1 MKKTPKL
8 LLMILVLLVLV
19 CLCLLVRSCDDDE
32 PTPQQQIIYD
42 ASDIDGDSV
51 SALTVTNENGS
62 FAFKKQGDAWVLTEA
77 ANLEIQSDIVAQL
90 AQNMIDVTGTNRID
104 GVTDLTQYG
113 LDEPKI
119 KVTVTDKNG
128 EETYRIGN
136 LNGIIK
142 AYYFCSEQ
150 HPEYVFTVESSVCE
164 AFQLAPSE
172 FLVLDFP
179 QPPEADS
186 ITSVE
191 FKTGGESII
200 YNSVTEFLYNDQEQ
214 ITDDNPNGAVYS
226 HTAAKT
232 VNGKTSD
239 YSYADFYRLAEAV
252 AAIKPSGDYFY
263 SEADNER
270 YFSSP
275 ATLTVTHTVRQKLEA
290 DSAAGGY
297 VEKDET
303 YTVYL
308 SSDEDG
314 TLYAKTDAE
323 SALIYQLTE
332 NGLWEFAK

>member
-1 MKKTPKL
+1 MKRTPKL
-8 LLMILVLLVLV
+8 LLMILLLLVLV
-19 CLCLLVRSCDDDE
+19 CLCLLVRSCDDDA
-32 PTPQQQIIYD
+32 PPAQQQIIYD

-51 SALTVTNENGS
+51 SALTVTNENGT
-62 FAFKKQGDAWVLTEA
+62 FAFKKQGDTWFLTEA
-77 ANLEIQSDIVAQL
+77 PDLEIQSDIIAQL

-104 GVTDLTQYG
+104 GVTDLAQYG

-119 KVTVTDKNG
+119 KVSVTDKNG

-164 AFQLAPSE
+164 AFQLALSE

-186 ITSVE
+186 IKSVE
-191 FKTGGESII
+191 FKTGDESII
-200 YNSVTEFLYNDQEQ
+200 YNSVTEFLYSDEDQ

-226 HTAAKT
+226 HTATKT
-232 VNGKTSD
+232 SNGKTAD

-263 SEADNER
+263 SQADNEL
-270 YFSSP
+270 YFSTP
-275 ATLTVTHTVRQKLEA
+275 VTLSVTYTVRQKLEA

-303 YTVYL
+303 YTICL
-308 SSDEDG
+308 SSGGDG
-314 TLYAKTDAE
+314 PLYAKTDAE
-323 SALIYQLTE
+323 SALIYQLAE